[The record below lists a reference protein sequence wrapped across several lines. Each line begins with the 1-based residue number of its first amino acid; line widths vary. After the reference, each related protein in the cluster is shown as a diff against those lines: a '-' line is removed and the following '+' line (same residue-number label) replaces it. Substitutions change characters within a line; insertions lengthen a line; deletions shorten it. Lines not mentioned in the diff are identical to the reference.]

1 MDFGRNNRRIELQRR
16 VQLRSPSGQPVDA
29 WETVARHYAR
39 ALGQSGREAIAAGK
53 ETATRQVSL
62 RIRYR
67 TDVTAAWRVIYGG
80 QIGDIQAVLP
90 DEVGREHVDLLVRIG
105 ASRG

>member
-1 MDFGRNNRRIELQRR
+1 MDIGRNNRRVELQRR
-16 VQLRSPSGQPVDA
+16 VQGRTPSGQPTDG
-29 WETVARHYAR
+29 WETVARPYAR
-39 ALGQSGREAIAAGK
+39 PLGQSGREAMAAGK

-67 TDVTAAWRVIYGG
+67 TGITAAWRVIYDG
-80 QIGDIQAVLP
+80 QIGDITAVLP
-90 DEVGREHVDLLVRIG
+90 DEAGREHVDLLVEIG